1 LDNETALRLRD
12 FENWFKGSS
21 ECLQNFH
28 EENILEGIPKLTFFS
43 NDGNSPSGLNMAAL
57 FSNWFGDGLIYQ
69 KAIELKV
76 PIINPSIV
84 KFVANDMKSRSNK
97 LNVSCDSK
105 DSPHEYDSGS
115 GGAGYIIIYY
125 P

>member
-12 FENWFKGSS
+12 FEYCFKDSS

-43 NDGNSPSGLNMAAL
+43 NDGNHPSGLNMAAL
-57 FSNWFGDGLIYQ
+57 FSNWFGAGLIYQ

-76 PIINPSIV
+76 PIINSSIV
-84 KFVANDMKSRSNK
+84 KSVANDMESRSNS
-97 LNVSCDSK
+97 LNVFCDSK
-105 DSPHEYDSGS
+105 IVPMCMILEVEELDT
-115 GGAGYIIIYY
+115 
-125 P
+125 